1 MKSLTLFFCQ
11 IFIFVS
17 ARRNESLEIL
27 FPFEDRKERKSDV
40 DNSEDERR
48 RLSIGSLKKKAL
60 NASSRLTHSLKRKGK
75 RKLDHRA
82 SNVSIEDV
90 RDEEEEKV
98 VFMFQQ
104 ELLSRNLLPDWHNDY
119 HMLLRYYLFFILFC
133 SLMIFFGVGNF
144 LWLCL
149 MSS

>member
-1 MKSLTLFFCQ
+1 M
-11 IFIFVS
+11 
-17 ARRNESLEIL
+17 
-27 FPFEDRKERKSDV
+27 

-75 RKLDHRA
+75 KKLDHRA

-90 RDEEEEKV
+90 RDEEEEKA

-104 ELLSRNLLPDWHNDY
+104 ELLSRNFLPDRHNDY
-119 HMLLRYYLFFILFC
+119 HMLLR
-133 SLMIFFGVGNF
+133 
-144 LWLCL
+144 
-149 MSS
+149 